1 MLPISR
7 AEIRRLRLRAFMHRL
22 VWAIRL
28 YCFGLASVASHSG
41 RVERRRQILQHGNIR
56 ILGSAVLCLSVFGSF
71 AAFAVENNETASE
84 NHTAL
89 AKDKTPVC
97 ERMITAK
104 VVALEQIYTYNRFG
118 AFNPA
123 GMMFALRRDVVASD
137 AIDFKVQN
145 ATNHITEGDQIP
157 QTAGLAADQA
167 LAGKVRLRSDK
178 RPRPLIL
185 RVNEGDCLEVTFT
198 NLLSPATNGQEI
210 YNEPLARIRPD
221 EGEVGGDI
229 KKQVQSMPL
238 DSEEPR
244 TRHASMHVNGL
255 DYVSGH
261 CPEGS
266 TAPICADGA
275 NVGLN
280 PSSLAAPGE
289 TAVYTWY
296 AKKEGGY
303 LFYSMAAPA
312 GGEGDGGQLG
322 LGLFGSINVEPRGA
336 VAYRSQVTRDDLELA
351 TKGHNPNGTPTI
363 DYDALYPPGKKHAG
377 DPVLNMLKP
386 IPSKTSTCSKAKPC
400 ELIYSDLNAVI
411 YLPREKSWSDDDW
424 MKRYGCTAT
433 AVSTGCGESY
443 REFTSIFHD
452 EITAVQAFRELED
465 ESNTLNRVKDG
476 MAINYGAASM
486 GSAVLASRKG
496 IGPAAN
502 CAECKLEEFFLSS
515 WANGDPA
522 MLVERDPSNPLKA
535 VNALYPDDPSNVHH
549 SYIGDAVR
557 FRNMHA
563 GPKETHV
570 FHLHAHQWV
579 RNDKDENSM
588 YLDSQTISPGASF
601 SYQIYYGGSGN
612 RNMTPGDSIFHCHL
626 YPHFAQGMWEL
637 WRSHDAFEAGTELDQ
652 FGRPKMGSRALP
664 DGEITQGTPIPA
676 IVPLPDL
683 GMPPM
688 PTAEFK
694 GYPFYIAGQPG
705 HRPPQP
711 PLDLVVENGEHL
723 DGGLP
728 RHRILDAS
736 ATDGKGSVDEVYLK
750 DLTNVDDLYY
760 KGRKTVN
767 ETAKRVRTTSSQPE
781 LFGFARKL
789 DSARIELLPLD
800 GTPTEKAAMAFHE
813 ASGRPIITT
822 KNGWQARSYDSF
834 DSSGMPK
841 PFLVNGKAAKPGAPY
856 ADPCPIGQPLRRYKA
871 AYIQFDMTVNK
882 AGWHDPQARIA
893 VLQEDVKA
901 TLDNMRSPEPLFIR
915 ANSDECIVFEAT
927 NLVPSALNVDDF
939 QLFSPTDIIGQH
951 IHLVKFDVTSSDGSE
966 NGWNYEDG
974 TYSPD
979 EVRERI
985 DANNKYQAS
994 FGGTQILRPKAQ
1006 AFFNDIK
1013 FSQARCGVRDALGM
1027 LVAGQEDGPW
1037 CGAQTTAQRWWADP
1051 LLNSKGEDRTLR
1063 TVFTHDHFG
1072 PSSHQHH
1079 GLYAALVVEPKQS
1092 EWQKLDGTPFG
1103 GSSGG
1108 SQLIVRSDGGPTSY
1122 AANIVLPGSQA
1133 DQSRREFNLAFADFA
1148 IVYDQ
1153 NNKPVSSPLKM
1164 ELELPVGVVHPNAA
1178 RPESISAGDPGSQL
1192 LNYRNEPI
1200 PLRIGKSLAE
1210 QFVQKTIADSYPACR
1225 ISVERES
1232 CSDSDQACN
1241 VRNQEKTCEQGAM
1254 ACIMKLCDPGDM
1266 ANVFSSKTHVG
1277 QASASGYKFADEA
1290 AGTREPGDPATPLL
1304 TAYQG
1309 DKVQIRLVQGGQEEN
1324 HVFTMHGVNWLSQPG
1339 SPNSGYMN
1347 GQHIGISEHFEFD
1360 VKTMVERRQGD
1371 YKYSASATDNLWDG
1385 TWGLMRAYPTNDISH
1400 PKLARLPNNPIAKP
1414 NGSPSKCPGDAPVRD
1429 FDVTAW
1435 RVSDLLNKGPDG
1447 KPNELFYNKR
1457 FGISDPNAII
1467 FLKNS
1472 EALLPASPE
1481 AVDHKTLINEGKQN
1495 IEPLVLRVAAG
1506 DCITVTLHNNLD
1518 KGGKDTS
1525 AMTQAERKA
1534 WLDARKGFAMNDGPA
1549 DLANAHRSWSL
1560 NMEPPITDG
1569 FNFNQVRMSNRV
1581 GLHSQLVAAFPEL
1594 DDGAN
1599 VGMNKDT
1606 TAAPGEDVT
1615 YEWYAGDLNLAFNN
1629 QTKEWEPKNI
1639 AIEFGAS
1646 SLSDQADVIKHTSH
1660 GAIGAL
1666 IVEPKGSFWSTDQGS
1681 EVSANVCNGDSPV
1694 KCTRQLA
1701 GGAANPNF
1709 LFREFILLYQDD
1721 LALYQLTD
1729 PMANLRNG
1737 DDAEDSGQKAFNY
1750 RTEPLWARLG
1760 AGGPA
1765 TGPDAMSQYDFT
1777 NAFTSKTFKQM
1788 NKDSGKDE
1796 DICLF
1801 DGVSKPLTI
1810 PDGPVCD
1817 PQTPVFTAVAGTPI
1831 RVRVVHP
1838 GGHPRNH
1845 AFTLFGH
1852 HWQSLPWTN
1861 NSTVMGYNPNSDN
1874 VGSTNGIGPGRH
1886 VNILTKAGGEFSV
1899 PGDYMYRTQ
1908 EGFMFGGGLWG
1919 ILRVCKPDDAA
1930 CIAKSGE
1937 TR

>member
-1 MLPISR
+1 MLLLSR
-7 AEIRRLRLRAFMHRL
+7 NQTFGLWPVACSFGLLQKFH
-22 VWAIRL
+22 
-28 YCFGLASVASHSG
+28 YCFSNPPNNRAALRRYLNPARFASLLVFC
-41 RVERRRQILQHGNIR
+41 VF
-56 ILGSAVLCLSVFGSF
+56 VFGSS
-71 AAFAVENNETASE
+71 AIVAMDKNETAVQPPAITS
-84 NHTAL
+84 
-89 AKDKTPVC
+89 KDKPPVC
-97 ERMITAK
+97 ERVITAK
-104 VVALEQIYTYNRFG
+104 VVALEQVYTYNRFG
-118 AFNPA
+118 SFNPA
-123 GMMFALRRDVVASD
+123 GLMYALRRDVVAND
-137 AIDFKVQN
+137 NVKIKGKKVTTQL
-145 ATNHITEGDQIP
+145 AEGDQIP
-157 QTAGLAADQA
+157 PNSGLVADQA

-178 RPRPLIL
+178 RPRPLVL

-210 YNEPLARIRPD
+210 YNDPLAKLRPD
-221 EGEVGGDI
+221 EGDLTEEVS
-229 KKQVQSMPL
+229 KQRQALLL

-255 DYVSGH
+255 DYVAGH

-266 TAPICADGA
+266 TAAICADGA
-275 NVGLN
+275 NVGNN
-280 PSSLAAPGE
+280 PSSLAAPGQ

-336 VAYRSQVTRDDLELA
+336 VANRSQVTRDELEAA
-351 TKGHNPNGTPTI
+351 TMAHNPNGTPVI
-363 DYDALYPPGKKHAG
+363 NYEAVFAAGKKHAG
-377 DPVLNMLKP
+377 DPVLSMLKP
-386 IPSKTSTCSKAKPC
+386 IPSATNTCSKQKPC

-411 YLPREKSWSDDDW
+411 YLPREKSWTDGDW
-424 MKRYGCTAT
+424 MEHYGCTASAIMT
-433 AVSTGCGESY
+433 SCGESF
-443 REFTSIFHD
+443 REFTTIFHD

-476 MAINYGAASM
+476 MAINYGASSM

-535 VNALYPDDPSNVHH
+535 INALYPDDPSNVHH

-579 RNDKDENSM
+579 KNDKDDNSM

-612 RNMTPGDSIFHCHL
+612 RNLTPGDSIFHCHL

-637 WRSHDAFEAGTELDQ
+637 WRSHDVFEAGTELDQ
-652 FGRPKMGSRALP
+652 NGRPKLGSRALP

-676 IVPLPDL
+676 IVPVPEF

-688 PTAEFK
+688 PTSEFK

-736 ATDGKGSVDEVYLK
+736 ATDGKDSVDEAYMK

-767 ETAKRVRTTSSQPE
+767 ENAKRVRNTSSQPE

-800 GTPTEKAAMAFHE
+800 GTLSEKAAMAFHE
-813 ASGRPIITT
+813 APGRPIITT

-834 DSSGMPK
+834 DSAGMPK
-841 PFLVNGKAAKPGAPY
+841 PFMVNGKAAKPGAPY
-856 ADPCPIGQPLRRYKA
+856 ADPCPIGQPLRKYKA

-901 TLDNMRSPEPLFIR
+901 TLDNTRSPEPLFIR

-994 FGGTQILRPKAQ
+994 FGGTQILKPKAQ
-1006 AFFNDIK
+1006 AFFTSSK
-1013 FSQARCGVRDALGM
+1013 FSQAKCGTRDALGM

-1072 PSSHQHH
+1072 PTSHQHH

-1092 EWQKLDGTPFG
+1092 QWQKLDGTPFG
-1103 GSSGG
+1103 GTSMG
-1108 SQLIVRSDGGPTSY
+1108 SQLIVRPDGGPTSY
-1122 AANIVLPGSQA
+1122 AANIVMPAPNEG
-1133 DQSRREFNLAFADFA
+1133 QSRREFNLAFADFA

-1153 NNKPVSSPLKM
+1153 NNKPISGPLKM
-1164 ELELPVGVVHPNAA
+1164 ELELPVGVVHPNTP

-1200 PLRIGKSLAE
+1200 PLRIGKGLAD
-1210 QFVQKTIADSYPACR
+1210 QLTQKDASDGYPACR
-1225 ISVERES
+1225 SAVEEENCPSGDTVCDKRNEAK
-1232 CSDSDQACN
+1232 AC
-1241 VRNQEKTCEQGAM
+1241 QFGAT
-1254 ACIMKLCDPGDM
+1254 ACIVKLCDPGDM
-1266 ANVFSSKTHVG
+1266 ANVFSSKTHAG
-1277 QASASGYKFADEA
+1277 QSASSNYKFADEA
-1290 AGTREPGDPATPLL
+1290 LGTRQPGDPATPLF

-1309 DKVQIRLVQGGQEEN
+1309 DKVQLRLVQGGQEEN

-1360 VKTMVERRQGD
+1360 IKTFPQRRASD

-1385 TWGLMRAYPTNDISH
+1385 TWGILRAFPTDDISH
-1400 PKLARLPNNPIAKP
+1400 PQLSRLPNNPISKAK
-1414 NGSPSKCPGDAPVRD
+1414 GKTTKCPEGAPERA

-1435 RVSDLLNKGPDG
+1435 RVSDLLNKKPDG
-1447 KPNELFYNKR
+1447 SPNELFYNKR

-1467 FLKNS
+1467 FLKNQES
-1472 EALLPASPE
+1472 LRLPKIIPPVYE
-1481 AVDHKTLINEGKQN
+1481 YVLDHTNLREGKQP

-1506 DCITVTLHNNLD
+1506 DCVTVALHNNLD
-1518 KGGKDTS
+1518 NGDGDTS
-1525 AMTQAERKA
+1525 KTPEQRMS
-1534 WLDARKGFAMNDGPA
+1534 FAMNDGPA
-1549 DLANAHRSWSL
+1549 DPVNAHRSWSW
-1560 NMEPPITDG
+1560 NMEPPITEG

-1581 GLHSQLVAAFPEL
+1581 GLHPQLLANFPEL

-1599 VGMNKDT
+1599 VGMNSDT
-1606 TAAPGEDVT
+1606 TAAPGQDQP
-1615 YEWYAGDLNLAFNN
+1615 YEWYAGDTHVALNA
-1629 QTKEWEPKNI
+1629 QTKKLETIGIP
-1639 AIEFGAS
+1639 IEFGAT

-1666 IVEPKGSFWSTDQGS
+1666 IVEPKGSYWSADAES
-1681 EVSANVCNGDSPV
+1681 EVSANICHGPWQA
-1694 KCTRQLA
+1694 KCKRMA
-1701 GGAANPNF
+1701 GANSANPDF
-1709 LFREFILLYQDD
+1709 LFREFVLLYQDD
-1721 LALYQLTD
+1721 LALDQSSD

-1737 DDAEDSGQKAFNY
+1737 DDAEDSGQKGFNY
-1750 RTEPLWARLG
+1750 RAEPLWARLG

-1765 TGPDAMSQYDFT
+1765 TGPDAMTQYDFSK
-1777 NAFTSKTFKQM
+1777 AFSSKLDAKGKCEF
-1788 NKDSGKDE
+1788 DS
-1796 DICLF
+1796 F
-1801 DGVSKPLTI
+1801 SSKP
-1810 PDGPVCD
+1810 CD
-1817 PQTPVFTAVAGTPI
+1817 PATPLFTAVAGTPI
-1831 RVRVVHP
+1831 RLRVVHP

-1852 HWQSLPWTN
+1852 NWETLPWTN
-1861 NSTVMGYNPNSDN
+1861 DSTVMGHNPNSDT

-1886 VNILTKAGGEFSV
+1886 VNIVTKAGGEFSV

-1919 ILRVCKPDDAA
+1919 IMRVCKPEDAD
-1930 CIAKSGE
+1930 CISKSGE
-1937 TR
+1937 TK

>member
-1 MLPISR
+1 MLLLSR
-7 AEIRRLRLRAFMHRL
+7 NQTFGLWPVACSSGLLQKFH
-22 VWAIRL
+22 
-28 YCFGLASVASHSG
+28 YCFSNPPNNRTALRRYLNPARFASLLVFC
-41 RVERRRQILQHGNIR
+41 VF
-56 ILGSAVLCLSVFGSF
+56 VFGSSAI
-71 AAFAVENNETASE
+71 AAMDKNETAVQPPAITS
-84 NHTAL
+84 
-89 AKDKTPVC
+89 KDKPPIC
-97 ERMITAK
+97 ERVITAK
-104 VVALEQIYTYNRFG
+104 VVALEQVYTYNRFG

-123 GMMFALRRDVVASD
+123 GLMYALRRDVVAND
-137 AIDFKVQN
+137 NVNIKGKNGTA
-145 ATNHITEGDQIP
+145 HIGENDQIP
-157 QTAGLAADQA
+157 QTPELAADRA
-167 LAGKVRLRSDK
+167 LSGKVRLRSDK
-178 RPRPLIL
+178 RPRPLVL

-210 YNEPLARIRPD
+210 YNEPLARLRPD
-221 EGEVGGDI
+221 EGEVGLEAA
-229 KKQVQSMPL
+229 KQRQVLPL

-255 DYVSGH
+255 DYVGGH

-266 TAPICADGA
+266 TAAICADGA

-280 PSSLAAPGE
+280 PSSLAAPGQ

-336 VAYRSQVTRDDLELA
+336 IAHRSQVTRDDLKAA
-351 TKGHNPNGTPTI
+351 TMSLNPTGTPI
-363 DYDALYPPGKKHAG
+363 VNYQAVFPISSKRAG
-377 DPVLNMLKP
+377 DPVLSMLKP
-386 IPSKTSTCSKAKPC
+386 IPSTTNTCTKQKPC

-424 MKRYGCTAT
+424 MKHYGCTANAIT
-433 AVSTGCGESY
+433 TSCGESF

-476 MAINYGAASM
+476 MAINYGASSM

-496 IGPAAN
+496 IGPAAH

-522 MLVERDPSNPLKA
+522 MLVQRDPANPLKA
-535 VNALYPDDPSNVHH
+535 INALYPDDPSNVHH

-579 RNDKDENSM
+579 RNDKDDNSM

-612 RNMTPGDSIFHCHL
+612 RNLTPGDSIFHCHL

-637 WRSHDAFEAGTELDQ
+637 WRSHDVFEVGTELDQ
-652 FGRPKMGSRALP
+652 AGRPKFGARALP
-664 DGEITQGTPIPA
+664 DGEIVQGTPIPA
-676 IVPLPDL
+676 IVPVPGF
-683 GMPPM
+683 GMPPL
-688 PTAEFK
+688 PTPEFK

-705 HRPPQP
+705 HRPPQA
-711 PLDLVVENGEHL
+711 PLDLVTENGENL
-723 DGGLP
+723 NGGLP

-736 ATDGKGSVDEVYLK
+736 ATDGKDAVDEVYNK
-750 DLTNVDDLYY
+750 DLTNVADLYY

-767 ETAKRVRTTSSQPE
+767 ENAKRVRTTSSQPE

-800 GTPTEKAAMAFHE
+800 GTPSEKAAMAFHE
-813 ASGRPIITT
+813 ASGRPLVTT
-822 KNGWQARSYDSF
+822 INGWQARSYDSF
-834 DSSGMPK
+834 DSGGTPK
-841 PFLVNGKAAKPGAPY
+841 AFLVNGKAAKPGAPY
-856 ADPCPIGQPLRRYKA
+856 ADPCPIGKAVRQYKA

-893 VLQEDVKA
+893 VLQQDVKP
-901 TLDNMRSPEPLFIR
+901 TLDNIRSPEPLFIR

-927 NLVPSALNVDDF
+927 NLIPSALNVDDF

-994 FGGTQILRPKAQ
+994 FGGTQILKPKAQ
-1006 AFFNDIK
+1006 PFFNSTV
-1013 FSQARCGVRDALGM
+1013 FSQAKCGARDAQGM
-1027 LVAGQEDGPW
+1027 LLPGQEDGPW

-1079 GLYAALVVEPKQS
+1079 GLYAALVIEPSQS
-1092 EWQKLDGTPFG
+1092 EWDTLAGTAFG
-1103 GSSGG
+1103 GTKSG
-1108 SQLIVRSDGGPTSY
+1108 SQLIVRPDGGPTSY
-1122 AANIVLPGSQA
+1122 AANIVLPGANA

-1153 NNKPVSSPLKM
+1153 NNKPISNPLKM
-1164 ELELPVGVVHPNAA
+1164 ELDLPVGVTHPNAS

-1200 PLRIGKSLAE
+1200 PLRISKSTAE
-1210 QFVQKTIADSYPACR
+1210 GLVQKGVAERYPACR
-1225 ISVERES
+1225 LSIEEELCPSGDTVCEE
-1232 CSDSDQACN
+1232 
-1241 VRNQEKTCEQGAM
+1241 RNQSKSCKPGET
-1254 ACIMKLCDPGDM
+1254 ACILKLCDPGDM

-1277 QASASGYKFADEA
+1277 QVASLAYKFADEP
-1290 AGTREPGDPATPLL
+1290 AGTRELGDPATPLL

-1309 DKVQIRLVQGGQEEN
+1309 DKVEIRLVQGGQEEN
-1324 HVFTMHGVNWLSQPG
+1324 HVFTMNGAKWLSQPG

-1360 VKTMVERRQGD
+1360 IKTLAQRRQGD
-1371 YKYSASATDNLWDG
+1371 YKYAASATDNLWDG
-1385 TWGLMRAYPTNDISH
+1385 TWGLLRAYPTDDNSH
-1400 PKLARLPNNPIAKP
+1400 PLLARLPNNPRIKA
-1414 NGSPSKCPGDAPVRD
+1414 NGQSDQCPPGVPQRE

-1435 RVSDLLNKGPDG
+1435 RVSDLLNKTPDG
-1447 KPNELFYNKR
+1447 KPNELFYNSR
-1457 FGISDPNAII
+1457 FGISDPNAIV

-1472 EALLPASPE
+1472 EYLHIKDKDVFPLH
-1481 AVDHKTLINEGKQN
+1481 VIDHTDLRTGKQP
-1495 IEPLVLRVAAG
+1495 IEPLVLRAAAG
-1506 DCITVTLHNNLD
+1506 DCITVTLNNNLD
-1518 KGGKDTS
+1518 NGEGGAKPIDQRM
-1525 AMTQAERKA
+1525 AFLMK
-1534 WLDARKGFAMNDGPA
+1534 DGPE
-1549 DLANAHRSWSL
+1549 DNANANRSWSF

-1581 GLHSQLVAAFPEL
+1581 GLHTQLVGAFPEL

-1599 VGMNKDT
+1599 VGMNFDT
-1606 TAAPGEDVT
+1606 TAAPGESKDYT
-1615 YEWYAGDLNLAFNN
+1615 WYAGDMRVAYNDR
-1629 QTKEWEPKNI
+1629 TKEWKSTPLP
-1639 AIEFGAS
+1639 IEFGAS
-1646 SLSDQADVIKHTSH
+1646 SISDQADVIKHTSH

-1666 IVEPKGSFWSTDQGS
+1666 IIEPQGS
-1681 EVSANVCNGDSPV
+1681 YWSSDTGSDVSANICKGPWQE
-1694 KCTRQLA
+1694 KCKRLA
-1701 GGAANPNF
+1701 SGNSANPAF
-1709 LFREFILLYQDD
+1709 QFREFVLLYQDD
-1721 LALYQLTD
+1721 LALYQSTD
-1729 PMANLRNG
+1729 VMANLRNG
-1737 DDAEDSGQKAFNY
+1737 DDAEDSGQKGFNY
-1750 RTEPLWARLG
+1750 RAEPLWARLG

-1765 TGPDAMSQYDFT
+1765 TGPDAMTQYDFSKAFSSKL
-1777 NAFTSKTFKQM
+1777 NAK
-1788 NKDSGKDE
+1788 GKCEFD
-1796 DICLF
+1796 DI
-1801 DGVSKPLTI
+1801 SEKP
-1810 PDGPVCD
+1810 CD
-1817 PQTPVFTAVAGTPI
+1817 PATPLFTAVAGTPI
-1831 RVRVVHP
+1831 RMRVVHP

-1852 HWQSLPWTN
+1852 NWQSLPWTKE
-1861 NSTVMGYNPNSDN
+1861 STVMGYNPNSDV

-1886 VNILTKAGGEFSV
+1886 VNIVTKAGGEFSV

-1908 EGFMFGGGLWG
+1908 EGFMFGAGLWG
-1919 ILRVCKPDDAA
+1919 IMRVCKPNDAD
-1930 CIAKSGE
+1930 CISKSGE
-1937 TR
+1937 TK